1 MCTKYLSLDRVA
13 ELWQRGRACLGQGL
27 DKLICDQCTVAF
39 RRFPPLLSLRR
50 DDGNW
55 IRRTNS
61 FIFLDGRAYV
71 SFGAVIFVCT
81 ANLLAFPCPSVNHFL
96 ALKPDRNMTA
106 VLQTAQ
112 RHRHFLKVSKEEGIL
127 SCLFSV
133 QPWPWWIAT
142 RDLLRPHDSSAVCVK
157 YTYILGM
164 ISNFFFRPSLSVR
177 HRGKIRE
184 CPPHG
189 YSLGKIKLE
198 SALRVA

>member
-1 MCTKYLSLDRVA
+1 M
-13 ELWQRGRACLGQGL
+13 WQRGRACLGQGL
-27 DKLICDQCTVAF
+27 DKLICSLCTVAF
-39 RRFPPLLSLRR
+39 RRLPPLLSLRR

-55 IRRTNS
+55 IRRTNF
-61 FIFLDGRAYV
+61 FIFLDGRVYV
-71 SFGAVIFVCT
+71 SFGAVIFFVCA
-81 ANLLAFPCPSVNHFL
+81 ANLLAFLCPCPCVNHFL

-106 VLQTAQ
+106 ILQTAQ

-133 QPWPWWIAT
+133 QPWIET

-184 CPPHG
+184 CQPQCYH
-189 YSLGKIKLE
+189 LDQANRM
-198 SALRVA
+198 SALLTLFALIF